1 MEIFMYI
8 VTRFDVD
15 VEAPLPFFVWHVQ
28 LNVVL
33 GVKKNY
39 NILLCQPVHEEP
51 HMKTTEDNIFKW
63 FQWILWDYWL
73 QGSKKYD
80 AECRGAPPSS
90 KKYWLGENKEETPQ
104 SRLRFSNSKRNSE
117 GNAVFWLSC
126 KQTFSQICDV
136 ASWENSLIFIENPE
150 LIFPTST
157 STGISP
163 HLSPHTGKS
172 GKAF

>member
-1 MEIFMYI
+1 MLFLGLRKITTFYF
-8 VTRFDVD
+8 VTCPRRT
-15 VEAPLPFFVWHVQ
+15 AWKQ
-28 LNVVL
+28 
-33 GVKKNY
+33 KKN
-39 NILLCQPVHEEP
+39 
-51 HMKTTEDNIFKW
+51 DIFKW
-63 FQWILWDYWL
+63 FQWKLWDYWL

-80 AECRGAPPSS
+80 AECRGASPSS

-104 SRLRFSNSKRNSE
+104 SRLRFSNSKRNPE

-126 KQTFSQICDV
+126 KQTFSQRCDV

-172 GKAF
+172 GKAFLGKTLGK